1 MRLSR
6 ALIVALAL
14 VVSPVGA
21 SVCEVVCGVPSS
33 PAVASAPTSVD
44 DHAHHGHHAAPSP
57 AATIVR
63 AATPDEVAMSIP
75 AADCDI
81 RTTVPARL
89 RTPFTD
95 IVASSA
101 ALTSSVYGLDLA
113 AVQHQRVTGVTPRPP
128 ISPPHTLVPLRI

>member
-1 MRLSR
+1 VRLSR

-21 SVCEVVCGVPSS
+21 AVCEVVCGLPSS
-33 PAVASAPTSVD
+33 PAVASAPASVD
-44 DHAHHGHHAAPSP
+44 EHAHHGHHAAP
-57 AATIVR
+57 AAVTTFVR
-63 AATPDEVAMSIP
+63 ATSPDDVAMSIP

-81 RTTVPARL
+81 RTAVPARL

-113 AVQHQRVTGVTPRPP
+113 APQHPRVTGVTPRPP
-128 ISPPHTLVPLRI
+128 ISPPHTPVPLRI